1 MRGNTMD
8 LRTYVLIDSMQPQ
21 YAALTGILLQGDVPV
36 EGMAEIFMELA
47 PASDVYEV
55 LDAAL
60 KTTEVRPGLLRVER
74 EYGTLEIHG
83 FFQEGVKVA
92 GREAL
97 AKFGLT
103 EADRLKPEI
112 ASVKMVTNVDAYEAQ
127 LVNQTSRGGL
137 LLRGRTLCVIEV
149 VPAAYVM
156 LAANEAE
163 KAADITLVHYQPS
176 GRFGR
181 LYISGTESAVKVA
194 RDAAV
199 RAVSALPGKSPAGT
213 GGA

>member
-1 MRGNTMD
+1 MD

-103 EADRLKPEI
+103 EADRLKPR
-112 ASVKMVTNVDAYEAQ
+112 D
-127 LVNQTSRGGL
+127 RGGEDGDRRGC
-137 LLRGRTLCVIEV
+137 LRGAVGEPGEPRR
-149 VPAAYVM
+149 AA
-156 LAANEAE
+156 AARANPVRDRGGAGG
-163 KAADITLVHYQPS
+163 L
-176 GRFGR
+176 
-181 LYISGTESAVKVA
+181 
-194 RDAAV
+194 RDAWPPMKP
-199 RAVSALPGKSPAGT
+199 RRRRTSPW
-213 GGA
+213 

>member
-1 MRGNTMD
+1 ME

-36 EGMAEIFMELA
+36 EGMAEVFMELA

-74 EYGTLEIHG
+74 EYGTLEIHS
-83 FFQEGVKVA
+83 FFQEAVKVA
-92 GREAL
+92 GREAI

-103 EADRLKPEI
+103 EADRLKPQI
-112 ASVKMVTNVDAYEAQ
+112 AAVKLVTGVDAYEAQ
-127 LVNQTSRGGL
+127 LVNQASRGGL
-137 LLRGRTLCVIEV
+137 LLRGQTLCVLEV

-163 KAADITLVHYQPS
+163 KASEITLVNYQPS

-199 RAVSALPGKSPAGT
+199 RAIEALPGKAASGK

>member
-1 MRGNTMD
+1 MD

-36 EGMAEIFMELA
+36 EGMAEVFMELA

-74 EYGTLEIHG
+74 EYGTLEIHS

-103 EADRLKPEI
+103 EADRLKPQI
-112 ASVKMVTNVDAYEAQ
+112 AAVKMVTAVDAYQAQ

-137 LLRGRTLCVIEV
+137 LLKGQTLCVIEV

-163 KAADITLVHYQPS
+163 KASEITLVSYQPS

-181 LYISGTESAVKVA
+181 LYLSGTESAVKVA

-199 RAVSALPGKSPAGT
+199 QAINALPGKSPSGKGSA
-213 GGA
+213 

>member
-1 MRGNTMD
+1 MD

-36 EGMAEIFMELA
+36 EGMAEVFMELA

-74 EYGTLEIHG
+74 EYGTLEIHS

-103 EADRLKPEI
+103 EADRLKPQI
-112 ASVKMVTNVDAYEAQ
+112 AAVKMVTAVDAYQAQ

-137 LLRGRTLCVIEV
+137 LLRGQTLCVIEV
-149 VPAAYVM
+149 VPAAYVV

-163 KAADITLVHYQPS
+163 KASEITLVSYQPS

-181 LYISGTESAVKVA
+181 LYLSGTESAVKVA

-199 RAVSALPGKSPAGT
+199 WAIDALPGKPISGKGSA
-213 GGA
+213 

>member
-1 MRGNTMD
+1 ME
-8 LRTYVLIDSMQPQ
+8 LRSYILIDSMQPQ

-47 PASDVYEV
+47 PASDVYEMM
-55 LDAAL
+55 DAAL
-60 KTTEVRPGLLRVER
+60 KTTDVRPGLLRVER

-83 FFQEGVKVA
+83 FIQEDVQVA

-97 AKFGLT
+97 ARFNLSEG
-103 EADRLKPEI
+103 DRWKPEV
-112 ASVKMVTNVDAYEAQ
+112 AAVKMVTGIDAYEAQ
-127 LVNQTSRGGL
+127 LVNQASKGGL
-137 LLRGRTLCVIEV
+137 LLRGQTLCVLEV

-163 KAADITLVHYQPS
+163 KAAHITLVHYQPA

-181 LYISGTESAVKVA
+181 LYISGSEAEVKVG
-194 RDAAV
+194 RDAAIE
-199 RAVSALPGKSPAGT
+199 AVQSLSGQVHRS
-213 GGA
+213 

>member
-1 MRGNTMD
+1 MD

-21 YAALTGILLQGDVPV
+21 YAALTGILLQGDTPV

-83 FFQEGVKVA
+83 FFQENVKTA

-97 AKFGLT
+97 VKFGLT
-103 EADRLKPEI
+103 EADRWKPEVV
-112 ASVKMVTNVDAYEAQ
+112 SVKTVTNVDPYEAQ

-137 LLRGRTLCVIEV
+137 LLKGQTLCVIEV

-163 KAADITLVHYQPS
+163 KAANITLVHYQPS

-181 LYISGTESAVKVA
+181 LYISGTESEVRVA

-199 RAVSALPGKSPAGT
+199 TAVNSLPGATRGR